1 MEQEEYTPKEARI
14 PEPLVVNFEG
24 IPKRLRDYPHFVVWK
39 YAVIDDEIKK
49 PPLSPKTGR
58 AASVRN
64 PSTWGSLQEA
74 RAAYETG
81 GFAGIGIVL
90 TAEMGVV
97 ALDIDH
103 CITDGHVSEDAQRM
117 IHALQSYTEISP
129 SGTGIRLLLE
139 GKLPGGLRRQGTI
152 EMYEDLRYVTL
163 TGHHLAHTP
172 EAIQPRH
179 RELYELYHRVF
190 DLGSRTRLGDNTG
203 GGVKDGG
210 RPTTVYQVAR
220 SDQQVLQR
228 AFAAK
233 NGETFRRYY
242 YGDASL
248 WEGAGARHA
257 SQSETDFTLV
267 LMLLYWTNNDTSQ
280 VDRLFR
286 QSGLMREKWHRPIK
300 GSETYGDRLIHDAIR
315 KGRR

>member
-1 MEQEEYTPKEARI
+1 MEREGHTPEHPALS
-14 PEPLVVNFEG
+14 EPLPVNFEH
-24 IPKRLRDYPHFVVWK
+24 IPKQLRDCDHFVVWK
-39 YAVIDDEIKK
+39 YAIIDDEIKK

-64 PSTWGSLQEA
+64 PATWGSFQEA
-74 RAAYETG
+74 QSAYETG
-81 GFAGIGIVL
+81 KFAGVGIVL
-90 TAEMGVV
+90 TSNMGIV

-103 CITDGHVSEDAQRM
+103 CIIDGQVSDDAQRM
-117 IHALQSYTEISP
+117 IHVLQSYTEISP

-139 GKLPGGLRRQGTI
+139 GKLLGGLRRRGTV

-163 TGHHLAHTP
+163 TGHRLAHTP
-172 EAIQPRH
+172 EEIQPRH

-190 DLGSRTRLGDNTG
+190 ALGSRTRLGDNTG

-220 SDQQVLQR
+220 SDQQVVQKALS
-228 AFAAK
+228 AK

-248 WEGAGARHA
+248 WEGAGAKHA
-257 SQSETDFTLV
+257 SQSEVDFTLV

-315 KGRR
+315 KGRH